1 MLPRRRPCEFHRRG
15 GCDKGSQCDSLHTGP
30 PGSVS
35 DNGAPSDQN
44 AKGASHQPS
53 RGLPRSATRNAPSMD
68 LCRNFAE
75 SGQCKFGDGC
85 RYRHESQV
93 DGNTTKRHRQ
103 PVGSISNSR
112 GPPGVCR
119 EYYET
124 GKCARSFE
132 CRYKHV
138 PGNQQ
143 VAPNIQVEGSSSS
156 KEVGSLRPNEIHN
169 TLKRFNWPDFKFKST
184 LDMCVFAAALSSA
197 KEENGYELS
206 DANTLLNMVGD
217 PGQKYFVL
225 VDAILRY
232 DPVSTAAGRS
242 KTELSFQ
249 RGYIPILSYLSSEYV
264 IRSTLHQSVNALY
277 GLIETNF
284 DRLVFVLETCFERL
298 MGNKSF
304 CEVERELGGLDVF
317 KCVTICLTEYAERYK
332 RAVPSHPTFA
342 PLVRKLSDWFT
353 QWSIAIST
361 IPPGFQDPIC
371 TMKVDERRFRI
382 SRLEK
387 LVMSLLELVDQAE
400 GFTNRIRERGKSAKS
415 ADAHKAALLSALEL
429 NYEGPGQQRRQG
441 PRHDNDFEDIA
452 DIRIA
457 PTHDE
462 LCCILPPYLPANVPG
477 GPHHL
482 PANSMAKLV
491 DIQFRLLREEL
502 IAPIRTSLGHV
513 VEALRNPA
521 HPTSLTKLLAGE
533 GGLYKSPN
541 DGTESAVFSVY
552 TGVEF
557 KKLGCD
563 IRSGLSNEILFN
575 APAGRARQA
584 NASARAA
591 YWESVGRKRLM
602 EGGLVALVWKTN
614 RLEDDI
620 KIYLGVVTSFTDDLV
635 QSSKKSVDRVALR
648 VSFFEPEAHMRI
660 LASLQRGGAAAQGQR
675 YLVEAP
681 IMFESIRPFLETLK
695 HVNPSSIPFARY
707 LAHPENGTLKGIDL
721 QLPTY
726 ASIPD
731 YSMDLSSLFNQPTDL
746 TLNPSDQGSVERARV
761 TLKAESRLDPS
772 QADAVLD
779 TLVSE
784 VSMIQGPPGTGKS
797 FCGTEIL
804 QVLVANKVRPILL
817 IAFTNH
823 ALDNILVQVLEKK
836 ITDKIVR
843 LGSRSKHEIIEKY
856 GLKELMTI
864 GGESG
869 MAKAASAER
878 WKLRDIQKEID
889 KLVDKIVKR
898 DVPINDM
905 DSHLARQYPNHA
917 DELDNPPFWTAKLFE
932 DSLGWENADGRP
944 IATTLLQFWQEG
956 GDLAFI
962 TPPAPPSEELGN
974 QRKTGRGKGKGKG
987 KGKSDELSDNRFA
1000 DLDESPRE
1008 SGQSVPELQMDL
1020 WRERALLFFD
1030 ELGFADIPEVPLT
1043 ARSISEGLLEDWEVW
1058 KMSLSERRC
1067 LYDFWVNEV
1076 REMSYEKDT
1085 TAFELLRNRHSE
1097 ARAKFEGLENETK
1110 LEILKKRDIIGCTTN
1125 GAARLIV
1132 LLKCL
1137 APKVLLVEEAG
1148 QVLEAH
1154 ILASLVPSIE
1164 QLILIGDPL
1173 QLRPTLANFN
1183 LSMENKRT
1191 GHIYRF
1197 DQSLMERLSE
1207 MGLRMSRLDVQRR
1220 MRPTISHLIRSTL
1233 YPHLEDHSLVEDYP
1247 HVLMIKD
1254 LVMHLLRQG
1263 AYAHSGDIVVLCAYL
1278 GQLQKIRLA
1287 LAKEVTTVIDDRDAA
1302 QLIDHEEQEDQAAAA
1317 ADLMP
1322 KGSVEQVHVSKRVL
1336 LRTVD
1341 NFQGEEGTIVILSL
1355 VRNSGLAQTARK
1367 GGIGFLKSNN
1377 RANVALS
1384 RARHGLYILGN
1395 ADDLS
1400 SRSGMHRDTVKMIDR
1415 PGQLAFY
1422 APDVCGEPCE
1432 SQICPDCGPAAA
1444 KEQVVDMIGGAKLS
1458 EMDPHGEELDNM
1470 VITLSCKHIFT
1481 VETLD
1486 GICELQKYYSQ
1497 DHNDGRWVDLAPPP
1511 EGLQQAPTCP
1521 LCRGPINSLRYG
1533 RVFKRADLDL
1543 SEQNVANSARR
1554 SIQDV
1559 VRRVERFDVGRSI
1572 VKLKISLGRM
1582 KYPDAAEKQ
1591 NAKKV
1596 KTPRFQP
1603 PALNT
1608 ASLLPVDVESF
1619 GDQAGSHFPL
1629 PTEAVAAWK
1638 NVVQILLSAYQQVVR
1653 VAENRPTHV
1662 QAYEAAITTLHHRYL
1677 TEFER
1682 HPELLKE
1689 GIKPHEE
1696 ALKQAKRR
1704 CGLPAPPRADMRFR
1718 VEAFWVTIQIR
1729 FLMVQ
1734 TAQDGIDSVRDR
1746 SKGFMMVRDAWM
1758 DFIGFL
1764 ITSIEHDA
1772 RTAIQLSHASQSHRQ
1787 VVKTTLLLMEAQY
1800 AIAQHDAARRGNG
1813 ASGQILEELKSRAHS
1828 GSTLAK
1834 QTIAETSRA
1843 YRHAMSGRQEDQEWV
1858 DEHFV
1863 QPGNGIVDKWESL
1876 GERLSRGVSNQEK
1889 RDILKAFM
1897 TGYRG
1902 MPGFRGNSHTL
1913 DRSNTAA
1920 AEFEALAQEQ
1930 GLPANPWGFGG

>member
-1 MLPRRRPCEFHRRG
+1 
-15 GCDKGSQCDSLHTGP
+15 
-30 PGSVS
+30 
-35 DNGAPSDQN
+35 
-44 AKGASHQPS
+44 
-53 RGLPRSATRNAPSMD
+53 
-68 LCRNFAE
+68 
-75 SGQCKFGDGC
+75 
-85 RYRHESQV
+85 
-93 DGNTTKRHRQ
+93 
-103 PVGSISNSR
+103 
-112 GPPGVCR
+112 
-119 EYYET
+119 
-124 GKCARSFE
+124 
-132 CRYKHV
+132 
-138 PGNQQ
+138 
-143 VAPNIQVEGSSSS
+143 
-156 KEVGSLRPNEIHN
+156 
-169 TLKRFNWPDFKFKST
+169 
-184 LDMCVFAAALSSA
+184 MCVFAAALSSA

-1008 SGQSVPELQMDL
+1008 PGQSVPELQMDL

-1247 HVLMIKD
+1247 HVRGMATDVFFLDHRHAEEGGGDESVLMIKD

-1367 GGIGFLKSNN
+1367 GGIGFLKEVVFSL
-1377 RANVALS
+1377 AMPGCAVAITVPRSVTQTTSSTSSPDASSHVPNYALDHIPVTKGALTPAGS
-1384 RARHGLYILGN
+1384 VEHWSHIFFLVDISIMYSGKPGSSAQRIRPRLYVRPFAMATSLAAASSVKGN
-1395 ADDLS
+1395 AVAARASTPVEMVRKSELS
-1400 SRSGMHRDTVKMIDR
+1400 LGSSMSST
-1415 PGQLAFY
+1415 LARKGY
-1422 APDVCGEPCE
+1422 I
-1432 SQICPDCGPAAA
+1432 ICPDCGPAAA

-1572 VKLKISLGRM
+1572 EKLKISLGRM

-1629 PTEAVAAWK
+1629 PAEAVAAWK
-1638 NVVQILLSAYQQVVR
+1638 NVVQMLLSAYQQVVR

-1734 TAQDGIDSVRDR
+1734 TAQDGIDSVGDR